1 MSIDQRLPETDLRW
15 SLDGDFV
22 LVNGD
27 LVDTNAVR
35 GKAFLQEVADRVI
48 SSVGDWKLLPQK
60 GSNVDSFIGEPNIN
74 TTHARIENSI
84 SFALTKDRFLD
95 QQDFKV
101 TAAPISLTQVAVRID
116 FDTSLT
122 DVVPDSTIRLNII
135 YDTEGKGPFLVVN

>member
-1 MSIDQRLPETDLRW
+1 MAFDENFPKTDYRW

-22 LVNGD
+22 MVNGD
-27 LVDTNAVR
+27 LVDTNAIP

-48 SSVGDWKLLPQK
+48 SSVGDWKLQPNK
-60 GSNVDSFIGEPNIN
+60 GSNVDDYIGDPNIN
-74 TTHARIENSI
+74 LTHARIQNSI

-101 TAAPISLTQVAVRID
+101 TAAPIAIDQVAVRID

-122 DVVPDSTIRLNII
+122 DLVPDSTIQLNII
-135 YDTEGKGPFLVVN
+135 YDTGGKGPFLVVS